1 MYPLDDTDFVR
12 LIVAIVGTNIGQY
25 GSDWQGMV
33 KLLFVFSLIA
43 AKTPDAFS
51 EKNATSLLVLGTAQK
66 AALPTV
72 LEDKEVFAAQCQW

>member
-1 MYPLDDTDFVR
+1 MCWHHVCLCRHF
-12 LIVAIVGTNIGQY
+12 
-25 GSDWQGMV
+25 SDSAHLWL